1 MATVTRSAEA
11 GTQGSEPE
19 RTLRVLLVDD
29 DALVRAGLTMM
40 LDGTSAAGTTVRVV
54 GEAGDGDEVPDALAA
69 HPCDVVLMDLRMPRV
84 DGITA
89 TERLRS
95 APGAPEVVVL
105 TTFHTDAEIVGAL
118 RAGASGYLLKD
129 TPPTDIVTALAR
141 VANGDAVLSPEVT
154 RHLIART
161 VGEVGPREAARK
173 RLDRLSE
180 REAEVA
186 REIAR
191 GATNAEIASALFLS
205 VATVKAYVSTVL
217 TKLGV
222 GNRTQIALLVHDG
235 GWLEA

>member
-1 MATVTRSAEA
+1 MTRNTDAVTQEP
-11 GTQGSEPE
+11 GPE
-19 RTLRVLLVDD
+19 RTLRVLIVDD

-40 LDGTSAAGTTVRVV
+40 LDGAGTDATTIRVV

-69 HPCDVVLMDLRMPRV
+69 HPSDVVLMDLRMPRV
-84 DGITA
+84 DGIAA
-89 TERLRS
+89 TERLR
-95 APGAPEVVVL
+95 ATPGAPEVVVL

-129 TPPTDIVTALAR
+129 TPPQEIVAALAR
-141 VANGDAVLSPEVT
+141 VADGDAVLSPEVT
-154 RHLIART
+154 RHLISRT
-161 VGEVGPREAARK
+161 VGEVGPREAARR

-186 REIAR
+186 REIGR
-191 GATNAEIASALFLS
+191 GATNAEIAVALFLS

-217 TKLGV
+217 TKLEV

-235 GWLEA
+235 GWLSG